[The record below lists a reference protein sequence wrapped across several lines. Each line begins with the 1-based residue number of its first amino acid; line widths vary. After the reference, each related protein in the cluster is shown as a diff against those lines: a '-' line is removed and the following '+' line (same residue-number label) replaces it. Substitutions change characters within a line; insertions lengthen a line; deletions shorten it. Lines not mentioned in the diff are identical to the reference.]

1 MDVTDLYIYFFVQY
15 FSQFAAPNLGSI
27 GNIGPRTSASFPTR
41 SISQPCLLSNITSR
55 ASSKTSLRTEI
66 DSTGFSA
73 TMLYKGY
80 IDDPRNTDNA
90 WVEAEVWNFHYDSG
104 DTFDVRLPEVRII
117 SLFNFQFNHI

>member
-1 MDVTDLYIYFFVQY
+1 MSTDC
-15 FSQFAAPNLGSI
+15 
-27 GNIGPRTSASFPTR
+27 R
-41 SISQPCLLSNITSR
+41 
-55 ASSKTSLRTEI
+55 SSKTSLRTEI

-104 DTFDVRLPEVRII
+104 DIFDVKLPEVRIM
-117 SLFNFQFNHI
+117 SKRSK